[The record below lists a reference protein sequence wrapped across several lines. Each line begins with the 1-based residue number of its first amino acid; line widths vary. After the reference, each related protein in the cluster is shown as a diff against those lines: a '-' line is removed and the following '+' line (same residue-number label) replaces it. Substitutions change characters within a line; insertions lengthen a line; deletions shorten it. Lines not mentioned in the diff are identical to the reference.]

1 MDDARLNMLIDD
13 LRGLPAET
21 EWVEFKENNLDPERL
36 AKTTSALANAAC
48 LAGHEHGYLVWG
60 IRDGDHAVV
69 GTSFEPATE
78 KKGNELLQF
87 WLAKALSPSPTF
99 RFHTTTRPEG
109 RVVVLEIPAARTV
122 PVKYADIPYIRVG
135 SATPKLSD
143 YPEREADLL
152 NKLRPFIWEAGV
164 AASFL
169 TEEQVLEAL
178 DYQTFFTLLGQ
189 KLPSSPSQIM
199 QRLAEERL
207 IARDVGDRWNV
218 LNLGAILVGRRLE
231 AFPEIARKAFR
242 VVQYEGASRRKTLKS
257 REGVRGYAAG
267 FSGMLKFIDDLLP
280 SEERIEDGIRSE
292 HRTYPE
298 IALRELIANALVH
311 QDMTISG
318 TGPIVEIFSD
328 RVEIGNPG
336 VPVNDMVR
344 KLFGAPPRS
353 RNEQMARLMRRMGMC
368 EELGSGLVKVVEAT
382 EEYRLPAPI
391 FRIVDGSTRVIL
403 YGPKPFSALDRSQ
416 RVQICYQHA
425 CLMFHEAKKMTN
437 ATLRERFG
445 IEDQNAAQVSRV
457 IREALDE
464 GFIVP
469 ADPERPK
476 AGYVPFWAG

>member
-1 MDDARLNMLIDD
+1 M
-13 LRGLPAET
+13 
-21 EWVEFKENNLDPERL
+21 
-36 AKTTSALANAAC
+36 
-48 LAGHEHGYLVWG
+48 
-60 IRDGDHAVV
+60 
-69 GTSFEPATE
+69 
-78 KKGNELLQF
+78 
-87 WLAKALSPSPTF
+87 
-99 RFHTTTRPEG
+99 
-109 RVVVLEIPAARTV
+109 VVLEIPAARTV
-122 PVKYADIPYIRVG
+122 PIKFGDIPYIRVG

-152 NKLRPFIWEAGV
+152 SKLRPFVWEAGV

-169 TEEQVLEAL
+169 TEEEVLEAL
-178 DYQTFFTLLGQ
+178 DYQTFFDLLGQ
-189 KLPSSPSQIM
+189 KLPNSPSQVM

-207 IARDVGDRWNV
+207 ITRDVGDRWNV
-218 LNLGAILVGRRLE
+218 LNLGAILIARRVE
-231 AFPEIARKAFR
+231 AFPSIARKAFR

-257 REGVRGYAAG
+257 QEGVRGYAAG

-280 SEERIEDGIRSE
+280 SEERIEGGIRAA

-311 QDMTISG
+311 QDMTITG

-391 FRIVDGSTRVIL
+391 FRIVDGTTRVIL

-416 RVQICYQHA
+416 RVQICYQHT
-425 CLMFHEAKKMTN
+425 CLMHHQAKKMTN

-445 IEDQNAAQVSRV
+445 IENQNAAQVSRV

-464 GFIVP
+464 GFVVP